1 MTSAALEEE
10 FPFLK
15 SDKISSDTKSNFL
28 DKIQYFQEIVENDN
42 SDHVPNAKA
51 ALNLLRR
58 SDYIEKIGIYNM
70 IYFQHG
76 RQYEVQDLG
85 TWDEGPID
93 CVVSHT
99 KVYH

>member
-1 MTSAALEEE
+1 MASAALEEE
-10 FPFLK
+10 FPLLK
-15 SDKISSDTKSNFL
+15 SDKISSDIKSVYL
-28 DKIQYFQEIVENDN
+28 EKIQYFQEIVQNDD
-42 SDHVPNAKA
+42 SDHVPNAKT

-58 SDYIEKIGIYNM
+58 SDYIEKIGIYNV

-85 TWDEGPID
+85 TWDDGPID
-93 CVVSHT
+93 CVVSYT